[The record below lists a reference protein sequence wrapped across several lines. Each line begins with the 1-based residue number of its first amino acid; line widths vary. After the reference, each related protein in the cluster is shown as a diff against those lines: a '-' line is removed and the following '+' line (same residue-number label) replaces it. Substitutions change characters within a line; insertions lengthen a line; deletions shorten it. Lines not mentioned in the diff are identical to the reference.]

1 VGVNGIAM
9 QNLSFSDLTETKAV
23 TEFQLEPTV
32 NPCSMEYRHML
43 QRQVST
49 DINKYHITEFS
60 VPVQNEKSDSIH
72 N

>member
-1 VGVNGIAM
+1 MGVNGITM

-32 NPCSMEYRHML
+32 NPCSTEYGHML
-43 QRQVST
+43 QRQLST
-49 DINKYHITEFS
+49 VALNGILS
-60 VPVQNEKSDSIH
+60 PLQNEKSDSFH